1 MMTLFVSVVSQH
13 SISNHS
19 NKLIFNVKYNLGY
32 NFKQLANSTELLSFS
47 KKKKIKYYKAKQL
60 SHALKRMLDN
70 IFVRVQL
77 GLIRQMSSFFF

>member
-1 MMTLFVSVVSQH
+1 MQWFALCIFASVILKQMMTLFVSVVSQH

-47 KKKKIKYYKAKQL
+47 KKKNQIL
-60 SHALKRMLDN
+60 
-70 IFVRVQL
+70 
-77 GLIRQMSSFFF
+77 